1 MLKVGLFKKIL
12 LSLVTLSLLVFFNNY
27 LTDQFLK
34 SVVIKVLK
42 YPMGQSF
49 SFLNSFKNRLISW
62 FRIDNIILEN
72 QTLSQENRRLFAL
85 SLKMPELEKE
95 NELLRKE
102 LGVAEKRK
110 WQVEI
115 ARVFQL
121 NTAGGFS
128 TALIDKGFDQGL
140 KPGMAV
146 VFEGDVFFGIV
157 SEVFSNSAVVLLSND
172 PRVKVNV
179 KLNSLTGKQISARA
193 KGALDDGLILEL
205 VANQEIPEIGELVLT
220 SGLDGLP
227 SMLIVGKVSGVKKGD
242 DGLFGDIKVEPA
254 FKNIPLENVFVLKL

>member
-1 MLKVGLFKKIL
+1 MKLRKFLFVFVVL
-12 LSLVTLSLLVFFNNY
+12 GGLVFFNNY

-34 SVVIKVLK
+34 STIIRVSR

-72 QTLSQENRRLFAL
+72 QALSQENRRLFAL

-128 TALIDKGFDQGL
+128 TALIDKGSDQGL

-157 SEVFSNSAVVLLSND
+157 SEVFSNSAVVFLSND

-179 KLNSLTGKQISARA
+179 KLDSLAGKQISARA

-220 SGLDGLP
+220 SGLDSLP
-227 SMLIVGKVSGVKKGD
+227 SMLIVGKISGVKKGD
-242 DGLFGDIKVEPA
+242 DGLFGNVKAEPA
-254 FKNIPLENVFVLKL
+254 FKNFPLENVFVLKL